1 MAKKNQYQAEF
12 LSLNNFSNF
21 LFCSFHCTAPT
32 KTKRKTEKKYKNN
45 NRNIIRNAAGRKSCS
60 VGATNLV
67 VDTVVAE
74 KKRSGGRKKG
84 RSLHIVPPN
93 IKSN

>member
-12 LSLNNFSNF
+12 FSLNNFFNF

-32 KTKRKTEKKYKNN
+32 KTKRKTEKEKNKNN
-45 NRNIIRNAAGRKSCS
+45 NRNIISNAARRKSCS

-67 VDTVVAE
+67 VEAVVAE
-74 KKRSGGRKKG
+74 K
-84 RSLHIVPPN
+84 
-93 IKSN
+93 